1 MKTILWGAIIIA
13 LGALIPGAGRADRSV
28 PSALAC
34 FGGGWWG
41 QKGSDM
47 AADVLH
53 PPFPI
58 ASPLGR
64 EQGVADRQGPAGH

>member
-13 LGALIPGAGRADRSV
+13 MGALIPGAGRAERSV

-41 QKGSDM
+41 QTGPDM

-53 PPFPI
+53 PPLLI
-58 ASPLGR
+58 ASPSGQ
-64 EQGVADRQGPAGH
+64 EQGAADHQGPAGH